1 LFQTAVILQP
11 ADYLAKQSRMAVLK
25 FRVYLEEDETI
36 YRDVVILH
44 KQYFNDLHLIILKS
58 FEFDQQHAATF
69 FRSNDQW
76 ARGREISLAVYDKPY
91 KVDPLLMNEV
101 TIGSEIK
108 DTNQKFIYEYDFQ
121 KHWIFLIELIHVSKE
136 ENPKIIY
143 PSISRTEGIGPQQ
156 YGTKSLLGNK
166 FADIEEKYDLSEAA
180 DGFGEEGDEE
190 DNGSDDADADDDVVD
205 TQDEYGQDEY

>member
-1 LFQTAVILQP
+1 LFQTAVILLS
-11 ADYLAKQSRMAVLK
+11 ADYFAKQSRMAVLK

-69 FRSNDQW
+69 YRSNDQW

-136 ENPKIIY
+136 ENSKITY

-166 FADIEEKYDLSEAA
+166 FADIEEKYDLTEAA
-180 DGFGEEGDEE
+180 EGFGRE
-190 DNGSDDADADDDVVD
+190 GSDDADSSND
-205 TQDEYGQDEY
+205 TSASDAFDSGEDF

>member
-1 LFQTAVILQP
+1 
-11 ADYLAKQSRMAVLK
+11 MAVLK

-44 KQYFNDLHLIILKS
+44 KQYFSDLHLIILKS

-136 ENPKIIY
+136 ENPKITY

-166 FADIEEKYDLSEAA
+166 FADIEEKYDLTETAE
-180 DGFGEEGDEE
+180 GFGREGAEDGEENDTDSANDTTE
-190 DNGSDDADADDDVVD
+190 ADAFDSGEDF
-205 TQDEYGQDEY
+205 

>member
-1 LFQTAVILQP
+1 MFQTAVILQP

-136 ENPKIIY
+136 ENPKITY

-166 FADIEEKYDLSEAA
+166 FADIEEKYDLTEAA
-180 DGFGEEGDEE
+180 EGFGREGEE
-190 DNGSDDADADDDVVD
+190 DGESDDADSSND
-205 TQDEYGQDEY
+205 TSASDAFDSGEDF